1 MNALQIV
8 VIPFFFIIFTLL
20 SMALGRFMC
29 AVFRR
34 DAGMNARFSGSWERR
49 LLGMI
54 GIRADFEMTWKQY
67 ALNLILFNAIGMLV
81 VYTMQRFQSILP
93 MNPFRLPAVRA
104 DIALNTAISFVTNT
118 NWQAYAGES
127 TMSRLVQMS
136 GLTVQNFLSAGTGMA
151 VAVALTRGLIRQE
164 RTTIGNYWVDL
175 VRSVLFILLP
185 MSICLSMLLVSQGVV
200 QTFASG
206 IEISGIDPQA
216 GNGDPSNGKQVIP
229 LGPVASQV
237 AIKQL
242 GSNGGGYF
250 NSNSAHP
257 FENPTGLSNII
268 EIMAILLIPGAFCFT
283 FGHLL
288 GAPRQGWILFGSM
301 AILFLPLFF
310 LSAAEERMGNP
321 ALARLGVEQSAGNL
335 EGKEVRFGALTSA
348 LWASAT
354 TATSNGSVNSS
365 HDSCQPLSGMVLL
378 LFMQLG
384 EVVFGGVGSGLYGML
399 MFAIM
404 AVFIAGLMVGRTPEY
419 LGKKLESFEMKMAAL
434 SILIP
439 PSCVLIGTAAACL
452 VPDIRF
458 SLTNPGPHGFSEILY
473 AFSSAANN
481 NGSAF
486 GGLDASRPFLTVT
499 LAVCMILGRYWVI
512 LPVLAIAGSL
522 ARKKRIPSSSG
533 TLRTDTPL
541 FMLLLV
547 GSILLIG
554 ALTFVPALAVGP
566 VIEHLQL
573 TACNRAM
580 P

>member
-1 MNALQIV
+1 MNSLESVIV
-8 VIPFFFIIFTLL
+8 AFFFIIFTLL
-20 SMALGRFMC
+20 SMVLGRIMSG
-29 AVFRR
+29 VFRP
-34 DAGMNARFSGSWERR
+34 DAGIDARFPGSWERR
-49 LLGMI
+49 ILGMI
-54 GIRADFEMTWKQY
+54 GIRADSEMTWKQY
-67 ALNLILFNAIGMLV
+67 TLNLVVFNGICMFAL
-81 VYTMQRFQSILP
+81 YSMQRLQSILP
-93 MNPFRLPAVRA
+93 MNPFRLPGVRS

-127 TMSRLVQMS
+127 TMSRLVQMA

-151 VAVALTRGLIRQE
+151 VAVALVRGFIRQE

-185 MSICLSMLLVSQGVV
+185 LSIFLSLFLVSQGVV
-200 QTFASG
+200 QTFEAG
-206 IEISGIDPQA
+206 IELSRIDPPS
-216 GNGDPSNGKQVIP
+216 GNRDPSDGKQIIV

-242 GSNGGGYF
+242 GSNGGGFF
-250 NSNSAHP
+250 NSNGSHP
-257 FENPTGLSNII
+257 FENPTGLSNTI
-268 EIMAILLIPGAFCFT
+268 EILAIILIPGAFCFA

-288 GAPRQGWILFGSM
+288 DAQGWVLFGSM
-301 AILFLPLFF
+301 CIIFIPLFL
-310 LSAAEERMGNP
+310 LSVAEERKGNP

-335 EGKEVRFGALTSA
+335 EGKEVRFGTLTSA

-354 TATSNGSVNSS
+354 TATSNGSVNAS
-365 HDSCQPLSGMVLL
+365 HDSCKPLSGLVLL

-399 MFAIM
+399 MFAVM

-452 VPDIRF
+452 VPGIR
-458 SLTNPGPHGFSEILY
+458 SALTNQGPHGFSEILY

-486 GGLDASRPFLTVT
+486 GGLDASRSFFTVP
-499 LAVCMILGRYWVI
+499 LAACMILGRYWVI

-541 FMLLLV
+541 FMSLLV

-554 ALTFVPALAVGP
+554 ALTFVPALAIGP
-566 VIEHLQL
+566 VVEHLQL
-573 TACNRAM
+573 RSYAETM